1 MEENQHMLET
11 VKQKAFEIL
20 QSDNSGHGIE
30 HINRVL
36 ELSLKFADK
45 ENADK
50 NIVSLIAL
58 LHDVDDYKLF
68 GAENSKQLINA
79 RNILSSCNVNEEIQN
94 QVLEE
99 ISRIGYSK
107 ILKGETRPQTIEGQI
122 VSDADMCDSLGVNG
136 VIRTYTYSMKHGNPF
151 FDRKYFPIEDI
162 NAEEYTKECVNTSV
176 CHIFEKILKLKNLMM
191 TNSGKKEAESRHQIV
206 VDMLY
211 HLFEE
216 EDAPEWTEY
225 LDKYLQQNKNQAAL

>member
-1 MEENQHMLET
+1 MLET

-20 QSDNSGHGIE
+20 HNDNSGHGIE

-50 NIVSLIAL
+50 NVVSLIAL

-68 GAENSKQLINA
+68 GTENSEKLTNA
-79 RNILSSCNVNEEIQN
+79 KNILLSCNIDKEIQHH
-94 QVLEE
+94 VLKE

-107 ILKGETRPQTIEGQI
+107 ILKGNTRPETIEGQI

-151 FDRKYFPIEDI
+151 FDRNSFPIENI
-162 NAEEYTKECVNTSV
+162 NAEEYTKDCVNSSV
-176 CHIFEKILKLKNLMM
+176 CHIFEKILKLKSLMM
-191 TNSGKKEAESRHQIV
+191 TGSGKREAESRHQIV
-206 VDMLY
+206 VDILY

-216 EDAPEWTEY
+216 ENAPEWTQY
-225 LDKYLQQNKNQAAL
+225 LNKYLKQNKNQVML